1 MTYTFKT
8 DDAQEAL
15 IITNANKMY
24 FVLEG
29 IINNLGKDVDR
40 LEESDILT
48 VENIRQLIADYT
60 QEITHL
66 YE

>member
-29 IINNLGKDVDR
+29 IINNLAKDVDR